1 MNKYLLKG
9 LLFSMPLFIYAAI
22 IIIVD
27 PYNFLN
33 IFHVISDEDKFRVIQ
48 RTDESSPR
56 GNILW
61 KTVEFKRKPV
71 QNLIIGDSQG
81 KDMNVGLIRELTGE
95 EYYNFCFPGASFNT
109 MFETFW
115 FTVEHV
121 KPEKVYFQ
129 VAFMNYN
136 TYREYDLFHFAQDY
150 FDRPWEYFTTKE
162 IFIDSFMN
170 LVWVS
175 TRNTKVI
182 NRSYEFLNQEELQQ
196 LAQFRLDLFFKKYE
210 YPQNFNRE
218 FKKIKDYCE
227 AHGIGLGFIILPV
240 YKNVDEHLKKV
251 GLFDE
256 KLRFKAD
263 MQSLG
268 TTYDLDRLSEI
279 KAERSNFIDYF
290 HPRPVIMDSLVTM
303 LWGSQGII
311 GK

>member
-9 LLFSMPLFIYAAI
+9 LLFSVPLFIYAAI
-22 IIIVD
+22 IIVVD

-33 IFHVISDEDKFRVIQ
+33 FSSVISDEDKFRVIQ

-61 KTVEFKRKPV
+61 KTLEFKRKPV
-71 QNLIIGDSQG
+71 KNLIIGDSQG
-81 KDMNVGLIRELTGE
+81 RDINTELIGELTGE

-115 FTVEHV
+115 FAVKYV

-136 TYREYDLFHFAQDY
+136 THREYDLFHFAQDY

-170 LVWVS
+170 LVWVI
-175 TRNTKVI
+175 TRNPKVI
-182 NRSYEFLNQEELQQ
+182 NRSYEFLNQQELQH

-210 YPQNFNRE
+210 YPQNYNRE
-218 FKKIKDYCE
+218 FKKIKAYCE
-227 AHGIGLGFIILPV
+227 AHGIDLEFIILPV
-240 YKNVDEHLKKV
+240 YKAVDEHLRSV
-251 GLFDE
+251 GLFDQ

-279 KAERSNFIDYF
+279 KSERSNFIDYF
-290 HPRPVIMDSLVTM
+290 HPQPAIMDSLVTM
-303 LWGSQGII
+303 LWARGGLI
-311 GK
+311 GE